1 MEKGSV
7 GLDNEACDG
16 RAWASD
22 DAVIK
27 WMRGAALDRRREGA
41 LQESSIL
48 GGTLRLSGD
57 ELGSV

>member
-1 MEKGSV
+1 M
-7 GLDNEACDG
+7 
-16 RAWASD
+16 RWASD

-27 WMRGAALDRRREGA
+27 WMRGAALGRRTEGA

-57 ELGSV
+57 ELSFHVGLILS